1 MSLPVSAMDIIN
13 ISRAFINLIQQ
24 AHQAPQEF
32 SDLQRDLESVSSLLE
47 WMTSQDLTDSEL
59 ADVEKWCSR
68 CDGTVRRIARFL
80 KKHSAV
86 VQDDGFLRSYYCRL
100 KWTFTGA
107 KGLSQELRGHLAFF
121 TAYNQQLQSE
131 RQ

>member
-1 MSLPVSAMDIIN
+1 MSLPVSAVDIIN
-13 ISRAFINLIQQ
+13 ISKAIIQLVQQ

-32 SDLQRDLESVSSLLE
+32 SDLQRDLESVSTLLE

-59 ADVEKWCSR
+59 AEVEKWCSR
-68 CDGTVRRIARFL
+68 CDGTVRGIAMFL

-86 VQDDGFLRSYYCRL
+86 VQADGLLRSYYCRL
-100 KWTFTGA
+100 RWTFTGA
-107 KGLSQELRGHLAFF
+107 KGLSQELKGHLQLFI
-121 TAYNQQLQSE
+121 AYTQQLQSE